1 MKSRLK
7 TSYLLL
13 FDLQLLVNYSFDI
26 FYWLKLYY
34 LIIYQ
39 KNYCKT

>member
-13 FDLQLLVNYSFDI
+13 FNLQLLVNYSFGL
-26 FYWLKLYY
+26 FYCLKLYY